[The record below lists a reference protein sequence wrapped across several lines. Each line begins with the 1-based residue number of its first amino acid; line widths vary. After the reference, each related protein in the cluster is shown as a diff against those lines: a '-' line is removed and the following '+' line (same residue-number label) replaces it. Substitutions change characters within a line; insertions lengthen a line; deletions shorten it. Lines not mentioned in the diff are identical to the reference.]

1 MSGNKK
7 QKSKHDLDEV
17 HGSNNLGA
25 QAEHDDHEEH
35 HRHEPHEEGEPW
47 LVSYADMMTLLFGFF
62 VVMYSF
68 AVASPKNEDC
78 VRLKLME
85 AFKSEKAQAGDSTD
99 EASQNSAMRA
109 LELLVTMLNLESIE
123 EVISRIQD
131 AEERARQGEGEG
143 AESRD
148 KETKLVTDDLKAI
161 MGAEE
166 IKDLVTVS
174 VPVDIL
180 FDQGSTKLKPTAY
193 TRLNQLSQ
201 TISRANNIDSV
212 RIVGHT
218 DSTTNDAI
226 VGLDSWS
233 LSVVRASQVA
243 KYLTAN
249 SVKKK
254 IVRVEGRG
262 SSEPLLP
269 EKTSDGKW
277 IAENMKKNR
286 RIEILISKDRKYVR

>member
-1 MSGNKK
+1 MAGNKK
-7 QKSKHDLDEV
+7 QKNRKDLDDI
-17 HGSNNLGA
+17 HG
-25 QAEHDDHEEH
+25 AEHQGSHLDHDDHDEKQH
-35 HRHEPHEEGEPW
+35 HGPHEEGEPW

-148 KETKLVTDDLKAI
+148 KQTKLVTDDLKAI

-180 FDQGSTKLKPTAY
+180 FDQGSTKLKATAY
-193 TRLNQLSQ
+193 PRLTQLSQ
-201 TISRANNIDSV
+201 TIGKGTNIDSV

-218 DSTTNDAI
+218 DSTTNDA
-226 VGLDSWS
+226 VSGLDSWS
-233 LSVVRASQVA
+233 LSVVRAAQVA
-243 KYLTAN
+243 NFLTAN
-249 SVKKK
+249 TVKKK

-269 EKTSDGKW
+269 EKTSEGKW

>member
-1 MSGNKK
+1 MASNKK
-7 QKSKHDLDEV
+7 QKNKHDLDDSQGAA
-17 HGSNNLGA
+17 HIDA
-25 QAEHDDHEEH
+25 QAEHDDHEEN

-180 FDQGSTKLKPTAY
+180 FDQGSTKLKPAAFP
-193 TRLNQLSQ
+193 RLNELSQ
-201 TISRANNIDSV
+201 TIGRANNIDSV

-218 DSTTNDAI
+218 DSTTNDAV

-243 KYLTAN
+243 NYLTAN
-249 SVKKK
+249 AVKKK

-269 EKTSDGKW
+269 EKTTDGKW